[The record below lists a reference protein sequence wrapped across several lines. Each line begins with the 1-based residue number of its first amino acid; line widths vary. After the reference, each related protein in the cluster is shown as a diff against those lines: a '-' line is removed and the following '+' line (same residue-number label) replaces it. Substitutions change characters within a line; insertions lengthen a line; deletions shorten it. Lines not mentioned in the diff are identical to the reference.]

1 MKFDDVIVKEGF
13 ASDLKDKILGNK
25 VAGAKDN
32 SMSAGGA
39 GNMTYRDNLA
49 QKIFFN
55 NFMSD
60 AEGTVTAGINGGLV
74 NPPVPAKGETKGFDF
89 VKDEPPGPKSNIDID
104 GKDENGQ
111 LVPGFQEK
119 FRRMFNPR
127 MVDKEAYGQWVDGQ
141 GDHSTER
148 DGWGNKKDPKNQE
161 KIWQQYTIAQL
172 QQGGYPAN
180 PKGLSSQEIRRAYPG
195 WNGKLDE
202 RIMESMDYKHAIM
215 DDLLESII
223 EATDQDVAKAA
234 PLTGRNLDEF
244 LRDWY
249 GQWMGGIDLTKSKA
263 ASDKIIDQIFA
274 QYNASKNPNKPT
286 IAWPLFQQLGQTA
299 WSASKS
305 MGIMPAG
312 APDQLS
318 KNTQTAQGELVAQMP
333 DQEFMQTINVEAI
346 KRKPLVIKDESFI
359 LTELTADGYRP
370 DENHPAEIRQ
380 WTKVSGEEAT
390 VNQSKALNAY
400 VQNQGDQFGYLDK
413 EEPKIKKEPKAQGAE
428 LNRDTFDT
436 SLIPVGTTYNASRAK
451 IPGDQFEWN
460 GVIWVSASTGKEASE
475 EASNEMLDHWI
486 ENNKAIDSTA
496 TTLNVKDTVAES
508 KTQSAIRAE
517 KISQLSTR

>member
-1 MKFDDVIVKEGF
+1 
-13 ASDLKDKILGNK
+13 
-25 VAGAKDN
+25 
-32 SMSAGGA
+32 
-39 GNMTYRDNLA
+39 
-49 QKIFFN
+49 
-55 NFMSD
+55 
-60 AEGTVTAGINGGLV
+60 
-74 NPPVPAKGETKGFDF
+74 
-89 VKDEPPGPKSNIDID
+89 
-104 GKDENGQ
+104 
-111 LVPGFQEK
+111 
-119 FRRMFNPR
+119 
-127 MVDKEAYGQWVDGQ
+127 
-141 GDHSTER
+141 
-148 DGWGNKKDPKNQE
+148 
-161 KIWQQYTIAQL
+161 
-172 QQGGYPAN
+172 
-180 PKGLSSQEIRRAYPG
+180 
-195 WNGKLDE
+195 
-202 RIMESMDYKHAIM
+202 
-215 DDLLESII
+215 
-223 EATDQDVAKAA
+223 
-234 PLTGRNLDEF
+234 
-244 LRDWY
+244 
-249 GQWMGGIDLTKSKA
+249 
-263 ASDKIIDQIFA
+263 
-274 QYNASKNPNKPT
+274 
-286 IAWPLFQQLGQTA
+286 
-299 WSASKS
+299 
-305 MGIMPAG
+305 MPAG

-400 VQNQGDQFGYLDK
+400 VQNKGDQFGYLDK